1 MLKPC
6 TTRSSAKRSAILDA
20 AQACFLD
27 HGFASTSM
35 DLVAAT
41 AGVSKAT
48 IYAHFQS
55 KDELFGAIIQRRC
68 DDQAE
73 GLGALSV
80 DESLDARA
88 ALTEIGRTLLAL
100 LVEPRVLGIYRMV
113 VSETPRN
120 PDLAR
125 IYFDAG
131 PLRGKERLVAILEAL
146 TRRGQLSCPDPW
158 QAVDQF
164 IGMLRGEVFSRAL
177 LGLPPSERTDAE
189 HTVASAVEVMLKAY
203 APANASR

>member
-6 TTRSSAKRSAILDA
+6 SARSSAKRSAILDA
-20 AQACFLD
+20 AQACFLE
-27 HGFASTSM
+27 HGFANTSM

-80 DESLDARA
+80 DDNLDARA
-88 ALTEIGRTLLAL
+88 ALTEIGRKLLGL
-100 LVEPRVLGIYRMV
+100 LVQPNVLGIYRMV
-113 VSETPRN
+113 ISETPRS

-125 IYFDAG
+125 IYFQAG
-131 PLRGKERLVAILEAL
+131 PLRGKERLVEIVTAL
-146 TRRGQLSCPDPW
+146 ARRGQLSVPDPW

-177 LGLPPSERTDAE
+177 LDLPPSDRTDIERT
-189 HTVASAVEVMLKAY
+189 VAGAVEVMLRAY
-203 APANASR
+203 APSNASR